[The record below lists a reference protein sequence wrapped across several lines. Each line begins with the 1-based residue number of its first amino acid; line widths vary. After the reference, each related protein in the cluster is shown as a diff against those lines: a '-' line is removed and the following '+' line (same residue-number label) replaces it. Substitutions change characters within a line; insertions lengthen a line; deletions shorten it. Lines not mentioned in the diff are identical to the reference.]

1 MCKRCIFLADG
12 RLVKQVDGCP
22 MRGPI
27 AVVPSNIFCV
37 KMEYDVVKP
46 LKPKLSKRYVN
57 NIYSKWIKNQLD
69 KPFQKLNNYH
79 QNIKLT
85 IEVNSSKF
93 LDMEIMINND
103 ITEASVVVAESK
115 IPNHWSS
122 AVPKKYKRNAILGDS
137 HRLHKISSNFELEKQ
152 RIKKKFLSVSFPYS
166 FIQSTFN
173 SYLQKCEPLIPNWL
187 FEEDRY
193 SIRRIKEATSHL

>member
-1 MCKRCIFLADG
+1 
-12 RLVKQVDGCP
+12 

-46 LKPKLSKRYVN
+46 LKPKLPKRYIN
-57 NIYSKWIKNQLD
+57 NIYNKWIKNLLD
-69 KPFQKLNNYH
+69 KLFQKLNNYH

-93 LDMEIMINND
+93 LDMEIMTNND

-115 IPNHWSS
+115 ISNHWSS
-122 AVPKKYKRNAILGDS
+122 AVPKKYKRNAILGDL

-152 RIKKKFLSVSFPYS
+152 RIKKKIS
-166 FIQSTFN
+166 
-173 SYLQKCEPLIPNWL
+173 
-187 FEEDRY
+187 
-193 SIRRIKEATSHL
+193 